1 MAETTSQKPGPPGS
15 GSRDSLVGRV
25 VAERYRVLELV
36 ARGGM
41 GRIYR
46 AIQEPLGR
54 EIALKIL
61 TRPLLGTDHD
71 DSALE
76 KRFLLEAATCARL
89 VHPNTVTV
97 FDYGALELDGSPT
110 FYMAM
115 EFVRGRTLA
124 QVLRADGPMP
134 AARAASVAYE
144 IARSLREAHAAGVVH
159 RDLKPSN
166 VMIVETDEGE
176 SVKVLD
182 FGVAKVLAHGTEAL
196 TTDGAFVGSPR
207 YTAPEQIRQEG
218 VDGRSDLYALG
229 VVMWE
234 MVCGGPPFSSPEPMR
249 TLLMHLNDPLPTFAP
264 QVPVPAPLET
274 LIRRLLE
281 KSPESRPAD
290 ADTLVHILRPFRG
303 RDEGDSVTDLPLD
316 PELVTQPTG
325 LLPAPPDR
333 HVGGVPRFLLALAAA
348 ALALLV
354 SLVAFGGMAWWWSR
368 AEVSARPA
376 EEGPLPDSVAQ
387 PPLQVTTPPV
397 NLPLGE
403 GPDSVRVESD
413 PAGAE
418 VWFGGKK
425 QGETPMALSYDAASA
440 ARAPLAFELRRAGYR
455 AAELTISGRDADGV
469 LVGTLTRRAV
479 DVKKP
484 DKPPVAGPDDIRL
497 ER

>member
-1 MAETTSQKPGPPGS
+1 M
-15 GSRDSLVGRV
+15 
-25 VAERYRVLELV
+25 LELV

-61 TRPLLGTDHD
+61 TRPLLGTEHD

-124 QVLRADGPMP
+124 QVLRAEGPLT

-234 MVCGGPPFSSPEPMR
+234 MVCGVPPFSSPEPMR

-264 QVPVPAPLET
+264 QVPVPASLEA

-281 KSPESRPAD
+281 KLPEARPAD
-290 ADTLVHILRPFRG
+290 ANALVQLLRPFRG

-316 PELVTQPTG
+316 VELVTQPTG
-325 LLPAPPDR
+325 VLPFQSGRDA
-333 HVGGVPRFLLALAAA
+333 GGVPRFLLMLAAA
-348 ALALLV
+348 AFALLV
-354 SLVAFGGMAWWWSR
+354 GLVGFGGVAWWWSR
-368 AEVSARPA
+368 PAAAPPLAEV
-376 EEGPLPDSVAQ
+376 
-387 PPLQVTTPPV
+387 PV
-397 NLPLGE
+397 VDPIVIPFVEPSISPTIVPLGE

-418 VWFGGKK
+418 VWFDGKRR
-425 QGETPMALSYDAASA
+425 GETPMTLRYDAASA
-440 ARAPLAFELRRAGYR
+440 ERAALRFELRRAGYR
-455 AAELTISGRDADGV
+455 AAELMISGRDDDGV
-469 LVGTLTRRAV
+469 MTGTLTRRPA

-484 DKPPVAGPDDIRL
+484 EKPLTAGPDDIRL